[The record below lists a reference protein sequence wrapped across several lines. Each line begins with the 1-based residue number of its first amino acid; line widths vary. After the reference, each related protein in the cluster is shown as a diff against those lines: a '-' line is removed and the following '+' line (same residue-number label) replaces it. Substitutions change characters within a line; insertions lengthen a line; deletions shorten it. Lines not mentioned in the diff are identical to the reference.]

1 MTTAPSP
8 EHRALLAAGLVAALA
23 FASAAAAV
31 AAMPPDAFADAP
43 AAVVHAVG
51 VPA

>member
-1 MTTAPSP
+1 MTTTASP
-8 EHRALLAAGLVAALA
+8 ERRALLATGLVVALA

-31 AAMPPDAFADAP
+31 AATPPDTFADTP
-43 AAVVHAVG
+43 AAVVHAYR

>member
-1 MTTAPSP
+1 MPITSSS
-8 EHRALLAAGLVAALA
+8 ERRALLATGLVAALA

-31 AAMPPDAFADAP
+31 AAMPPDAFVDAP
-43 AAVVHAVG
+43 AAVAPAYR